1 MRLNQDHKNELKRDN
16 LERAHRFQSNEGIHM
31 ASLLYLSNGNLYLL
45 EGNKTITVPCQSVDQ
60 YKKNLVEIQQ
70 RKEWKSKGTGAQ
82 FMGAYAQQEEADLRF
97 IFPSDAVI
105 TADQKV
111 IYSAC
116 LQEGTAINIKSLTD
130 LQEVEGL
137 VLRKNDF
144 VVQDIA
150 YDESKRRLALSVNT
164 QGLERHICIL
174 PLDANRTQYLTEGDC
189 QDSNPMFDP
198 RDSMQ
203 LYYDSCGLA
212 YGEHRIAYSP
222 KEICHLNMAT
232 GDLTTVVADP
242 KFDFFKPKMDSLGNL
257 YFLKRP
263 YSKDGQSNNSPM
275 TSLKDIVFA
284 PFKIIRAIVGWLDF
298 FTQRYTGESLKTTS
312 GNNPAKTQQ
321 KSEEELFVEGNLI
334 KAQQNLERNKKA
346 GEKYPGM
353 IPNSW
358 ELIKMTPSG
367 EMSTLKKGVMSF
379 ALKDDSIFFSNGRY
393 LVEMTPDQNET
404 LLVEAKLISKIIC

>member
-1 MRLNQDHKNELKRDN
+1 MP
-16 LERAHRFQSNEGIHM
+16 
-31 ASLLYLSNGNLYLL
+31 SLLYLSNENLCLL
-45 EGNKTITVPCQSVDQ
+45 NGNKNITVPCQSVEQ

-82 FMGAYAQQEEADLRF
+82 FMGSYAQQDEADLRY
-97 IFPSDAVI
+97 IFPTDAVI
-105 TADQKV
+105 TSDQKI

-116 LQEGTAINIKSLTD
+116 LQEGTAINIKSLID
-130 LQEVEGL
+130 LQEAEGL

-212 YGEHRIAYSP
+212 YAEHRIAYGP
-222 KEICHLNMAT
+222 REICHLDMGT
-232 GDLTTVVADP
+232 GELTTVAADP
-242 KFDFFKPKMDSLGNL
+242 KFDFFKPKMDHLGNL

-263 YSKDGQSNNSPM
+263 YSRDGQSNSPI
-275 TSLKDIVFA
+275 TSLKDIIFA

-312 GNNPAKTQQ
+312 GNNPAKAQQ

-334 KAQQNLERNKKA
+334 KAQQNLERNKSA

-358 ELIKMTPSG
+358 ELVKMTPSG
-367 EMSTLKKGVMSF
+367 DMSTLKKGVMSF
-379 ALKDDSIFFSNGRY
+379 ALKDGSIFYSNGKY
-393 LVEMTPDQNET
+393 LVEITADQNEK